1 MCFCYLFIS
10 LFYLYLKL
18 RSEGIR
24 LLILW
29 LQSLQNNMNISCEV
43 MFACVVPGFPNP
55 LDILDT
61 SNIEL
66 PLHVL
71 EEICSTVRG
80 PEKDVSHASGS
91 MTLLPQENKNLGKIA
106 FKFVK
111 YITYIWKQM
120 TYHFVTET
128 VTKRLEV
135 WLQR

>member
-1 MCFCYLFIS
+1 
-10 LFYLYLKL
+10 
-18 RSEGIR
+18 
-24 LLILW
+24 
-29 LQSLQNNMNISCEV
+29 

-120 TYHFVTET
+120 TYHFAKVAA
-128 VTKRLEV
+128 VKDAKV
-135 WLQR
+135 K